1 MQDHNSTCNIS
12 ALHERSLSVVYE
24 FVSHPHQPQ
33 SRFSDELIQA
43 IKQAYRTKLLNPS
56 SITDFRKKGDNPIVY
71 PTNVNRPL
79 VKIRKELHNVIFD
92 NIPTGLFRDLIWP
105 SRFIFFSIWNNVSLT
120 SCSEKGLHKSSLS
133 KLVTFFNS
141 SHND

>member
-12 ALHERSLSVVYE
+12 ALHECNLSVVYE
-24 FVSHPHQPQ
+24 FVSHPLQPQ
-33 SRFSDELIQA
+33 SQCFSDELIQA

-79 VKIRKELHNVIFD
+79 VKIIKELHNVIFD
-92 NIPTGLFRDLIWP
+92 NIPIGLVEFYRDLIWP
-105 SRFIFFSIWNNVSLT
+105 SRFIFSIWNNASLT
-120 SCSEKGLHKSSLS
+120 SCSEKG
-133 KLVTFFNS
+133 
-141 SHND
+141 